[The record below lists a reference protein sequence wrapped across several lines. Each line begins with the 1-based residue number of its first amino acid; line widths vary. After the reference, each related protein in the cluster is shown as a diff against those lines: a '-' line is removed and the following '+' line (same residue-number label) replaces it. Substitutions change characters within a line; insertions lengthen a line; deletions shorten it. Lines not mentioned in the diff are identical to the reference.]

1 MSKILAVLPLA
12 LTMNLG
18 PQIIT
23 NITLLTT
30 KNPVKK
36 LVCFLTAALVSSTVI
51 TMVAFLL
58 FSLLN
63 TAPKVSNN
71 PSTAQ
76 RIVDF
81 VFVGLLVI
89 LIVRTF
95 LRRKKKEV
103 PRWLSEIEDAS
114 PRRVFVIA
122 LMLFSFM
129 PTDLVAMVTVA
140 GYLARNNLH
149 YYSVFPFIA
158 LTMILASLPLLSYLL
173 FRKPAQRVMPRVR
186 NWLDT
191 NAWVV
196 NEVVL
201 VFFICMILFT

>member
-1 MSKILAVLPLA
+1 VSKILAVLPLA

-18 PQIIT
+18 PQIIA
-23 NITLLTT
+23 NITLVTT

-36 LVCFLTAALVSSTVI
+36 LLCYLAAALVSSTVI
-51 TMVAFLL
+51 TLVAFVILD
-58 FSLLN
+58 LLN
-63 TAPKVSNN
+63 TTPKVSNN

-76 RIVDF
+76 NIVDY

-95 LRRKKKEV
+95 LKRKTKEE
-103 PRWLSEIEDAS
+103 PKWLSTIEDAS
-114 PRRVFVIA
+114 PKRVFVLG

-129 PTDLVAMVTVA
+129 PTDLVAMITVA

-149 YYSVFPFIA
+149 FYSVFPFIA
-158 LTMILASLPLLSYLL
+158 LTMILASIPLLSYLL
-173 FRKPAQRVMPRVR
+173 FRKQAKKVLPRVQS
-186 NWLDT
+186 WLDT
-191 NAWVV
+191 HAWIV

>member
-1 MSKILAVLPLA
+1 MSKIIAVLPLA

-36 LVCFLTAALVSSTVI
+36 LLCYLASALISSTAI

-58 FSLLN
+58 FDLMN
-63 TAPKVSNN
+63 TTPKVSGN

-76 RIVDF
+76 RIADL
-81 VFVGLLVI
+81 VFIALLVF
-89 LIVRTF
+89 LMVRTF
-95 LRRKKKEV
+95 RGRKKKEE
-103 PRWLSEIEDAS
+103 PRWLSTIEDAS
-114 PRRVFVIA
+114 PKRVFVIA

-129 PTDLVAMVTVA
+129 PTDLVAMITVA
-140 GYLARNNLH
+140 GYLARNKLH
-149 YYSVFPFIA
+149 FYSVFPFIA
-158 LTMILASLPLLSYLL
+158 LTMILASLPLIFYLL
-173 FRKPAQRVMPRVR
+173 FRKRAQRVMPRVQH
-186 NWLDT
+186 WLDA

>member
-1 MSKILAVLPLA
+1 
-12 LTMNLG
+12 MNLG

-36 LVCFLTAALVSSTVI
+36 ILYFLAAAFVATTVI
-51 TMVAFLL
+51 TLAVFI
-58 FSLLN
+58 LLN
-63 TAPKVSNN
+63 LLNASPRANAGPSSTQKV
-71 PSTAQ
+71 
-76 RIVDF
+76 VDW
-81 VFVGLLVI
+81 VFVGLLVV
-89 LIVRTF
+89 LIVKTF
-95 LRRKKKEV
+95 LERKKKKV
-103 PRWLSEIEDAS
+103 PKWLSEIETAS
-114 PRRVFVIA
+114 PGRVFVLA

-140 GYLARNNLH
+140 GYLARNKLH
-149 YYSVFPFIA
+149 FYSVFPFVA
-158 LTMILASLPLLSYLL
+158 LTMLLASLPLLSYLV
-173 FRKPAQRVMPRVR
+173 FKKRAERVMPRVQK
-186 NWLDT
+186 WLDA

>member
-36 LVCFLTAALVSSTVI
+36 LLCFLAAALVSSTVI

-63 TAPKVSNN
+63 TAPKVSSN

-76 RIVDF
+76 RIADF

-95 LRRKKKEV
+95 LRRKKKEE

-129 PTDLVAMVTVA
+129 PTDLVAMITVA
-140 GYLARNNLH
+140 GYLARNKLH

-158 LTMILASLPLLSYLL
+158 LTMILASLPLISYLL
-173 FRKPAQRVMPRVR
+173 FRRPAQRVMPRVQY
-186 NWLDT
+186 WLDT
-191 NAWVV
+191 NSWVV